1 MPMRKEVKLELKQV
15 EKNIKAVQSCL
26 SLKNI
31 QECKWHHSS
40 EEQISSKVLSLLY
53 MLRTINDPVVE
64 QLALHSL
71 LFIVFS
77 CFVRSKTYNSMER
90 TLLKFFL
97 EKA

>member
-1 MPMRKEVKLELKQV
+1 
-15 EKNIKAVQSCL
+15 
-26 SLKNI
+26 
-31 QECKWHHSS
+31 
-40 EEQISSKVLSLLY
+40 
-53 MLRTINDPVVE
+53 MLRTINDPVYE

-97 EKA
+97 EKAQDLIRDIMLLNKSVKIFFYLTIFESEFAEPIP